1 MIAHAIVMVVLITV
15 FLWLMPG
22 IRPGASALPG
32 RVRSAAEAHQQH
44 PLDEDTV

>member
-32 RVRSAAEAHQQH
+32 RVRSAAEAQH
-44 PLDEDTV
+44 FSRVGSGL